1 MKNTSTLSRG
11 QIHRALNSFV
21 VASGGWGAWGQSC
34 GLGTAA
40 FTGFALHLGADDSFI
55 ALFTSAAYF
64 LALTQLLAP
73 MLSARVSDKK
83 RFVVVAGCA
92 FFLPRLFLFCF
103 FCVLC
108 LRPSSFSDLRRRRRP
123 LLL

>member
-1 MKNTSTLSRG
+1 MSSTTEKPSLSRG
-11 QIHRALNSFV
+11 QTHRALNSFV
-21 VASGGWGAWGQSC
+21 AASGLWGAWGQAC

-73 MLSARVSDKK
+73 LLSARIPDKK
-83 RFVVVAGCA
+83 RFVIGAGCVKIV
-92 FFLPRLFLFCF
+92 FRGLPLTI
-103 FCVLC
+103 
-108 LRPSSFSDLRRRRRP
+108 PYFST
-123 LLL
+123 